1 MNRYKIRDNAFKL
14 LFLVGF
20 YNEEDW
26 QDQIDLYFDM
36 EELAGADRSDRNSIM
51 QKYEGVMERRDE
63 IDDRI
68 NAVASG
74 WKTDRMGKV
83 DLNILRL
90 AIYEMCYDENIPSGV
105 AINEAV
111 ELGKTYGQD
120 NSAAFINGIL
130 AKLV

>member
-26 QDQIDLYFDM
+26 QDQIALYFEM
-36 EELAGADRSDRNSIM
+36 TELANTDKASRDAVLN
-51 QKYEGVMERRDE
+51 KYEGVISRVEE
-63 IDDRI
+63 IDQRI

-90 AIYEMCYDENIPSGV
+90 AVYEMCYDEDVPSGV

-120 NSAAFINGIL
+120 NSAAFINGVL

>member
-14 LFLVGF
+14 LFLVEF

-26 QDQIDLYFDM
+26 QDQIDLYFGM
-36 EELAGADRSDRNSIM
+36 EELAQTVREDKDTIL
-51 QKYEGVMERRDE
+51 QKYHGVMERREE
-63 IDDRI
+63 IDGRI
-68 NAVASG
+68 NEVATG

-90 AIYEMCYDENIPSGV
+90 AVYEMCYDEEVPAGV

-111 ELGKTYGQD
+111 ELGKLYGQD

-130 AKLV
+130 AKFV